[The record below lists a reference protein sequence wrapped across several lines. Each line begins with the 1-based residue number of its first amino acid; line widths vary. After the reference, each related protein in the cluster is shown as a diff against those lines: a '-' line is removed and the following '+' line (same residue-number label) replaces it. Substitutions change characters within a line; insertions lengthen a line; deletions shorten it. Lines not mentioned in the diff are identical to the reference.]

1 MLKLKDLEEMGS
13 VTFGNADNVTLDSIQ
28 TAITDLA
35 RQSNIPVAFY
45 KEDAKDGGLFGDTYD
60 ALVAYHPEHQRDYFN
75 MAMIMTKQGSFGNVA
90 VYAAGKS
97 KQMNKFYRSDL
108 SKAGFGS
115 AITGGGAAAFGQM
128 IGGALGSI
136 GKSKAKLQEEQAYY
150 EIILGIIGSALNE

>member
-13 VTFGNADNVTLDSIQ
+13 VTFGNAENVTLSNIQ
-28 TAITDLA
+28 DAITDLA
-35 RQSNIPVAFY
+35 KQNGVPVAFY
-45 KEDAKDGGLFGDTYD
+45 KEDAKDGGLFGESYT

-75 MAMIMTKQGSFGNVA
+75 MAMIMTKQGNFGNVA

-97 KQMNKFYRSDL
+97 KQMNKFARSNN
-108 SKAGFGS
+108 SKAGF
-115 AITGGGAAAFGQM
+115 AAAVAGGGSYAVGQM